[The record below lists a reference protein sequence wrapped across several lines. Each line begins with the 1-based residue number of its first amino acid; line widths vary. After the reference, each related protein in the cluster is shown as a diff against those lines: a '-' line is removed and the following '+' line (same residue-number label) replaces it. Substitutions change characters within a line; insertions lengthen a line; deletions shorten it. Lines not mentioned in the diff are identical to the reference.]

1 LAGPLI
7 VATPAQ
13 RAVERAGSQ
22 TKLAEALGVT
32 QQTVQ
37 QSVKKGYFPV
47 IHAVRIENLFGIDKV
62 SLMSPKHQAAFAEGK
77 KLEEVA
83 PEAVQRLPRKKRVNF
98 VRNNLG

>member
-1 LAGPLI
+1 MAGPLI

-47 IHAVRIENLFGIDKV
+47 IHAVRIENLYGIDKI

-83 PEAVQRLPRKKRVNF
+83 PEAVQHLPRRKRTTF
-98 VRNNLG
+98 IRQ